1 MTHLHQVEHA
11 HEQGQHDGTTA
22 TPSYLQRGRWVFIAL
37 AAIAAGLLIA
47 EHRAHVISALPYLI
61 ILACPLMH
69 MFMHGGGHGGH
80 GGHGAERPAS
90 RDQDRNEWE
99 GR

>member
-1 MTHLHQVEHA
+1 MTNLHQVEHI
-11 HEQGQHDGTTA
+11 HEQESYDGAAA
-22 TPSYLQRGRWVFIAL
+22 TPRYLQRGRWVFVAL
-37 AAIAAGLLIA
+37 AAIVAGLLIA
-47 EHRAHVISALPYLI
+47 EHRVHVIAALPYLI
-61 ILACPLMH
+61 LLACPLMH

-90 RDQDRNEWE
+90 GDQNRNEWE